1 MFVVIFLHNLYHKT
15 TIRFGFCDILN
26 NQGLGKYYQPQPRLN
41 FKTSRVSV
49 YKCFTSPLKIERKFF
64 VFVAILEKGGAMHC
78 KETITVLEF
87 LS

>member
-1 MFVVIFLHNLYHKT
+1 MYYKT
-15 TIRFGFCDILN
+15 IIRLGFCDILN
-26 NQGLGKYYQPQPRLN
+26 NQGLGKCYQSQPRLN
-41 FKTSRVSV
+41 FKTSRVRV
-49 YKCFTSPLKIERKFF
+49 YKCLMSLLKIERKFF